1 MNGMQKAVVKNMN
14 WANSVPT
21 YQVSRAIGTSELDA
35 LYAKLKPKG
44 VTVSALLAK
53 AVGVTLAKHPIM
65 NAAYAEDAIKYNA
78 NIDVAMAVA
87 LPDGGLVTPTMRG
100 ADTNDLYSISREW
113 KDMVGRTMEGKLKPS
128 EMGGTFTVSNL
139 GMFGVSD
146 FVSILPPGTGAIL
159 AVAASTPTFVQQKN
173 GMMGMVK
180 QMTVTLTCDHRHIY
194 GADAAK
200 FLKDLAELI
209 ENDMESLLF

>member
-1 MNGMQKAVVKNMN
+1 
-14 WANSVPT
+14 
-21 YQVSRAIGTSELDA
+21 VSRAIGTSELDA

-87 LPDGGLVTPTMRG
+87 LPDGVSATPPPASPPNTQSPPHRPPYTAHAPTVTHPLSGRGALTPPPTSPPLQQGLVTPTMRS

-173 GMMGMVK
+173 GMLLG
-180 QMTVTLTCDHRHIY
+180 TLEPCP
-194 GADAAK
+194 
-200 FLKDLAELI
+200 
-209 ENDMESLLF
+209 